1 MTRRGTLAVRGGLAL
16 LLMLAATVAL
26 IVNSTGAFNRDPVVT
41 ATVPATGGSIAPL
54 SSVQHHGV
62 VVGTLLAVEAGTR
75 TSKLVIR
82 LRPAAVDAI
91 PANVQVRLLPRTV
104 FGQAYVD
111 LVTPQSGPHGELRD
125 GSILRADMSAE
136 TIQLYQA
143 FNRIYD
149 LLTALQP
156 AQLDAALTAVADAVR
171 GRGDDLGTTIA
182 ELDTLTRQL
191 RPTIQSVGPNLRAL
205 ATLSEQLAQSAPDA
219 FHALD
224 DAVAISAV
232 IVQKQQS
239 LRQLLSAG
247 TSLADES
254 DRLLGD
260 NSGRL
265 IQLVRLTGPTLA
277 ALSGRSDRISD
288 TLTSLHSFLDKGNQ
302 VFASGRLKM
311 RAPIVFPPPQAY
323 SAADCPRYP
332 GLAGPNCGSAPPPAA
347 APPPAPPSGGTAGP
361 VGSNQEQNTIGA
373 LFPDIVDPAAP
384 GRTAGLLDILAGPIL
399 RGSQVVTP

>member
-1 MTRRGTLAVRGGLAL
+1 MTGRAALAVRGSLAL
-16 LLMLAATVAL
+16 ALMLAAAVVL
-26 IVNSTGAFNRDPVVT
+26 VVNSTGAFNRDPVVT
-41 ATVPATGGSIAPL
+41 ATVPAAGGSIAPL
-54 SSVQHHGV
+54 STVQHHGV
-62 VVGTLLAVEAGTR
+62 VVGTLLAVEAGTK
-75 TSKLVIR
+75 TSRLVIR
-82 LRPAAVDAI
+82 VRPATVAAI

-111 LVTPQSGPHGELRD
+111 LVTPPSGPRGELRD
-125 GSILRADMSAE
+125 RAVIQADISAE
-136 TIQLYQA
+136 TVQLYQA

-191 RPTIQSVGPNLRAL
+191 QPSIQSVGPNLRAL
-205 ATLSEQLAQSAPDA
+205 ATLSDQLAKSSPDA
-219 FHALD
+219 FQALD

-239 LRQLLSAG
+239 LRQLLGAG
-247 TSLADES
+247 TSLAQES

-260 NSGRL
+260 NSGRT
-265 IQLVRLTGPTLA
+265 IQLVKLSGPTLA

-288 TLTSLHSFLDKGNQ
+288 TFTSLHSFLNKGNQ
-302 VFASGRLKM
+302 VFSGGRLKM
-311 RAPIVFPPPQAY
+311 RAPIVFPPPPAY
-323 SAADCPRYP
+323 TAADCPRYP
-332 GLAGPNCGSAPPPAA
+332 GLAGPNCGTAPPPAE
-347 APPPAPPSGGTAGP
+347 APPSAPPSGGTSGP
-361 VGSNQEQNTIGA
+361 VGSPQEQNTIGA

-384 GRTAGLLDILAGPIL
+384 GRTVGLLNLLAGPIL
-399 RGSQVVTP
+399 RGAQVVTR